1 MPEPDLRTILEQ
13 SRTIA
18 VLGAHPEPAR
28 AAYYVPAYL
37 EQQGYR
43 ILPVNP
49 HYLDQRL
56 FGQPVRATLAEL
68 SEPIDMVDVFRRSQ
82 ALPEHVDDI
91 LRMNPRP
98 KVVWFQLG
106 IVNDVVARRLESEGI
121 VVVQNRCTLAEHRR
135 LGIGAV
141 S

>member
-1 MPEPDLRTILEQ
+1 MPEPELRKILEQ

-18 VLGAHPEPAR
+18 VLGAHPEPTR
-28 AAYYVPAYL
+28 AAHYVPAYL
-37 EQQGYR
+37 QQQGYR
-43 ILPVNP
+43 IVPVNP
-49 HYLDQRL
+49 HYLDRRL

-68 SEPIDMVDVFRRSQ
+68 SEPIDMIDVFRRSQ

-106 IVNDVVARRLESEGI
+106 IVNDTVARRLESEGI